1 MMGVVFDK
9 VTGLGK
15 GGGTRGIFLSNYT
28 DSRRTIETRI
38 RGSLDLSACL
48 RTAGRL
54 GGVGEME
61 RS

>member
-1 MMGVVFDK
+1 MGVVFDK

-48 RTAGRL
+48 RMGRCEIGW
-54 GGVGEME
+54 GGE
-61 RS
+61 R